1 MMSLNLV
8 AQFFLVLF
16 LVLNAGCSSDDDGSG
31 TDDPSTNRTVLKQD
45 KDFKVN
51 AVDLGKY
58 ARIVMAQ
65 EKVDLEFKFAAS
77 TINKVEVKPASLGI
91 QCEVKGNEVT
101 LLDVKPCKAAIT
113 INEDY
118 ENPIYLFVDG
128 KAPKEWNN
136 LPANTIRYTKGT
148 HTVNPTFDQD
158 DVTIFLEEGAVITG
172 FIYANGKQNIRIL
185 GYGVIDGRLAQKAI
199 RVEKCKNV
207 EINGP
212 LIMSRTGWCSSF
224 FECDGVKID
233 NMKILGSDVY
243 SDGIDLVGSS
253 NVEVNDVFIR
263 NEDDCIA
270 IKTNKFGFSG
280 NVENIT
286 VKNSVLWGGNLGNCM
301 EIGWELDGAYL
312 RHIRFEN
319 MDVIRKESSDHK
331 WYRGIM
337 SIHQCGNS
345 TISDVLYKDI
355 RMESAFEHLI
365 WMELRPAYG
374 EWGSGGGS
382 IDGVRFENL
391 EYTNGED
398 VPILIQKN
406 STGSIKNVVF
416 SGLKYKGRTISD
428 TSDPIFDLREA
439 DVRFE

>member
-1 MMSLNLV
+1 
-8 AQFFLVLF
+8 
-16 LVLNAGCSSDDDGSG
+16 
-31 TDDPSTNRTVLKQD
+31 
-45 KDFKVN
+45 
-51 AVDLGKY
+51 
-58 ARIVMAQ
+58 
-65 EKVDLEFKFAAS
+65 
-77 TINKVEVKPASLGI
+77 
-91 QCEVKGNEVT
+91 
-101 LLDVKPCKAAIT
+101 
-113 INEDY
+113 
-118 ENPIYLFVDG
+118 
-128 KAPKEWNN
+128 
-136 LPANTIRYTKGT
+136 
-148 HTVNPTFDQD
+148 
-158 DVTIFLEEGAVITG
+158 
-172 FIYANGKQNIRIL
+172 
-185 GYGVIDGRLAQKAI
+185 
-199 RVEKCKNV
+199 
-207 EINGP
+207 
-212 LIMSRTGWCSSF
+212 
-224 FECDGVKID
+224 
-233 NMKILGSDVY
+233 
-243 SDGIDLVGSS
+243 
-253 NVEVNDVFIR
+253 
-263 NEDDCIA
+263 
-270 IKTNKFGFSG
+270 
-280 NVENIT
+280 
-286 VKNSVLWGGNLGNCM
+286 
-301 EIGWELDGAYL
+301 
-312 RHIRFEN
+312 